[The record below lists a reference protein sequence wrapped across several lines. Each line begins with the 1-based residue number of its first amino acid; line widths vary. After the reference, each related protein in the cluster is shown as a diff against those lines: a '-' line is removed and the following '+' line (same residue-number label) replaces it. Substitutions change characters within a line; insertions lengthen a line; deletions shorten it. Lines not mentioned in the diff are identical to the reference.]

1 MLTCKQA
8 SELISEHQE
17 RPLTRRERWGLG
29 LHLAIC
35 ISCRRFRRQL
45 ALLHRALRQ
54 LAQGDRINLP
64 GPELPPQARQRI
76 RRTLAERDTHSDE

>member
-17 RPLTRRERWGLG
+17 RPLTRRERWGLA

-35 ISCRRFRRQL
+35 ISCRRFKRQL
-45 ALLHRALRQ
+45 GLLRQALRQ
-54 LAQGDRINLP
+54 LAHSDRENLP

-76 RRTLAERDTHSDE
+76 RRSLNEHDPHSSE

>member
-17 RPLTRRERWGLG
+17 RPLTRRERWGLT

-35 ISCRRFRRQL
+35 ISCRRFKRQL
-45 ALLHRALRQ
+45 GLLRQALRQ
-54 LAQGDRINLP
+54 LAHSDRENLP

-76 RRTLAERDTHSDE
+76 RRSLNEHDPHSSE